1 MIASI
6 ELRRVPKTL
15 SEFLT
20 IIRPETLI
28 RWHRSGFRCYWR
40 AISGRPAADR
50 GRAARID
57 SADGHGQ
64 PLYGAFVVKH
74 KVRHT
79 LLFPLAP
86 GSCQRSSA
94 LMARQ
99 TPLLGRAFAVNPR
112 SPKGRRKARGVDGE
126 SARRATMVSG
136 HCMLQM

>member
-40 AISGRPAADR
+40 WKSGPSGGRPPIEAR
-50 GRAARID
+50 LRALIRRMSMD
-57 SADGHGQ
+57 NPCMGLSLSSAKFTTRSCFH
-64 PLYGAFVVKH
+64 
-74 KVRHT
+74 
-79 LLFPLAP
+79 LLR
-86 GSCQRSSA
+86 GSCKRSSA

-99 TPLLGRAFAVNPR
+99 TPLCLAALSGQPPRA
-112 SPKGRRKARGVDGE
+112 RRVAPEGARG
-126 SARRATMVSG
+126 
-136 HCMLQM
+136 